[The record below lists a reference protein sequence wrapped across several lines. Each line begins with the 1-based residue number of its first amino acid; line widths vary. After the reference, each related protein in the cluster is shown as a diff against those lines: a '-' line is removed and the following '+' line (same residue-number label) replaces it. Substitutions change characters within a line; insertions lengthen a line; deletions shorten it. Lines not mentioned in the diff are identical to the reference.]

1 MACPNCGTRGHLG
14 KLENEE
20 NRTVKRTVGILAGM
34 ATLGI
39 GVYLGS
45 QVWAQQGAGQGA
57 AVSREP
63 LKTRIAVVNLRL
75 VLKNYKKFKN
85 AQEDIKRKIEQ
96 AQKEFKPLED
106 QVTIKQARLKV
117 PDISNAEREQV
128 ERELKKLVTEGKDKQ
143 EEIGKA
149 IRNYEGEVS
158 VQIFKEI
165 ESAVNLVATHNA
177 IELVLTYNDFNKDE
191 TANFYNPSNVQQKLM
206 TGPMMPMYVD
216 SRMDITDMVTK
227 MLNDKVDT
235 RTSQGNTR

>member
-1 MACPNCGTRGHLG
+1 
-14 KLENEE
+14 
-20 NRTVKRTVGILAGM
+20 M

-63 LKTRIAVVNLRL
+63 LKTRIAVVNLRQ

-85 AQEDIKRKIEQ
+85 AQEDIKKKIEQ

-106 QVTIKQARLKV
+106 QVTVKQARLKV
-117 PDISNAEREQV
+117 PDISNAEREQI
-128 ERELKKLVTEGKDKQ
+128 ERELKKLLTEGQDKK
-143 EEIGKA
+143 EEIAKT
-149 IRNYEGEVS
+149 IRNYEGEIS

-165 ESAVNLVATHNA
+165 EDAVNLIATHNA

-191 TANFYNPSNVQQKLM
+191 PANYYNPSSVQQKLM
-206 TGPMMPMYVD
+206 TAPLMPMYID
-216 SRMDITDMVTK
+216 PRMDITSMVTD
-227 MLNDKVDT
+227 MLNRKVAMN
-235 RTSQGNTR
+235 TSPGNSR

>member
-1 MACPNCGTRGHLG
+1 MLQSPTACPACGTRGHLG

-63 LKTRIAVVNLRL
+63 LKTRIAVVNLRQ

-85 AQEDIKRKIEQ
+85 AQDDIKKQIEQ

-106 QVTIKQARLKV
+106 QVNVKQARRNV
-117 PDISNAEREQV
+117 PDISNADRAEIEREPKRWFTACEAQ
-128 ERELKKLVTEGKDKQ
+128 K
-143 EEIGKA
+143 EE
-149 IRNYEGEVS
+149 
-158 VQIFKEI
+158 
-165 ESAVNLVATHNA
+165 
-177 IELVLTYNDFNKDE
+177 
-191 TANFYNPSNVQQKLM
+191 
-206 TGPMMPMYVD
+206 
-216 SRMDITDMVTK
+216 
-227 MLNDKVDT
+227 
-235 RTSQGNTR
+235 

>member
-1 MACPNCGTRGHLG
+1 M
-14 KLENEE
+14 
-20 NRTVKRTVGILAGM
+20 KRTVGILAGM

-63 LKTRIAVVNLRL
+63 LKTRIAVVNLRQ

-85 AQEDIKRKIEQ
+85 AQDDIKKQIEQ

-106 QVTIKQARLKV
+106 QVTVKQARLKV
-117 PDISNAEREQV
+117 PDISNAEREQI
-128 ERELKKLVTEGKDKQ
+128 ERELKKLLTEGQDKK
-143 EEIGKA
+143 EDISKK
-149 IRNYEGEVS
+149 IRNFEGDIS

-165 ESAVNLVATHNA
+165 EDAVSLIATHNA

-191 TANFYNPSNVQQKLM
+191 PANYYNPSSVQQKLM
-206 TGPMMPMYVD
+206 TA
-216 SRMDITDMVTK
+216 SSISLK
-227 MLNDKVDT
+227 I
-235 RTSQGNTR
+235 